1 MQLTGHEVCYLL
13 CENIVSVVMLVKM
26 LVYMSIIVSPVNNL
40 LLIYTITYTARDA
53 GEVSSGWLYYALAL
67 GHISVLVYD
76 INTSVLY
83 LTVKNCH

>member
-13 CENIVSVVMLVKM
+13 CENIVSVVILVKM
-26 LVYMSIIVSPVNNL
+26 LVSIIVSPVNYL

-67 GHISVLVYD
+67 GHISVPVYGN
-76 INTSVLY
+76 NTPVLH